1 MGSKTFFASHFKP
14 SNFIIRTMKGKIQP
28 RNLRQQVSVE
38 RKRRNVI
45 LFTIIILAFIYTGS
59 NLVFGK
65 MGFIKYYQL
74 NKARHRLETEIKTI
88 EKENRNLKT
97 QVTALKQDPFYI
109 EKHAREEYGL
119 ARPDEYIFQFKDDG
133 R

>member
-1 MGSKTFFASHFKP
+1 
-14 SNFIIRTMKGKIQP
+14 MKGKIQP

-74 NKARHRLETEIKTI
+74 NKARNRLETEIMTI
-88 EKENRNLKT
+88 EKENRTLKT

>member
-1 MGSKTFFASHFKP
+1 MCLGFFRKLNLFYAGLAVALAVFSLN
-14 SNFIIRTMKGKIQP
+14 SL
-28 RNLRQQVSVE
+28 RNMYFFVPVAIVVFV
-38 RKRRNVI
+38 RR
-45 LFTIIILAFIYTGS
+45 YTGT

-74 NKARHRLETEIKTI
+74 NKARNRLETEIKTL
-88 EKENRNLKT
+88 EKDNRTLKT